1 MASSGISRPPGDY
14 PGDRSY
20 IGFFIAGALMG
31 LAAIFSVL
39 PGSITLVLFGISTV
53 LLLSMGYVGL
63 TNARTKRFELWN
75 RVATELAPADHSRI
89 LDVASRD
96 LLGGATL
103 VRANPQLFI
112 AVVPDPRDAELVE
125 SNLAAVRA
133 VHPATDPDDGPDE
146 VEASDL
152 GDLPLEDASFN
163 YIVSDSS
170 RALLKRAKLDAAL
183 AEMIRLAAPGA
194 QIAIVIASQTKRIRA
209 GLEAAGA
216 TDISIENVLGTA
228 WTGYRLVRARFPE
241 AA

>member
-1 MASSGISRPPGDY
+1 MASPEITRPPGTY

-20 IGFFIAGALMG
+20 IGFFVAAALMG
-31 LAAIFSVL
+31 ILAITGAL
-39 PGSITLVLFGISTV
+39 PGTFTLVMFGIAT
-53 LLLSMGYVGL
+53 LSLASIGYVGL

-75 RVATELAPADHSRI
+75 RLAAELAPADHSRI
-89 LDVASRD
+89 LDIASRD

-103 VRANPQLFI
+103 VQTNPQVFI

-133 VHPATDPDDGPDE
+133 VQPATDPDDGPDE
-146 VEASDL
+146 VEANTL
-152 GDLPLEDASFN
+152 GELPLEDASFN

-170 RALLKRAKLDAAL
+170 QALLKRAKLDAAL
-183 AEMIRLAAPGA
+183 AEIIRLAAPGA
-194 QIAIVIASQTKRIRA
+194 QIAIVIAAQAKRIRA

-241 AA
+241 TS